1 MEKKNVVRFKGHES
15 FILREGWLS
24 KGLWAVSSNP
34 KVFYHNFGA
43 DELGVGPNMAKSIRY
58 WLRCG
63 GLTDESL
70 RNEVRLTGIGKL
82 LLEKDPYFEDV
93 CSLWVVHCNI
103 ARNWEQATSW
113 ELFFNQFA
121 YEEFSKEELE
131 REMLSMA
138 EAAAGDKQI
147 SKRSVTDDCD
157 AVLRMY
163 LGGKTKDSSPEEKNR
178 SPFGKLGLL
187 KCLDGIYRKEQPD
200 LAYLPKEAVW
210 YLLLNFISENKGI
223 NIDELLTVPGGPG
236 KILNLKRTGMVEMLE
251 RLETAGCITMNRTA
265 GLDMVYLSK
274 QADSSCIL
282 KNYYKQIC

>member
-24 KGLWAVSSNP
+24 KGLWAVKNNP
-34 KVFYHNFGA
+34 KVFYQNFGA

-70 RNEVRLTGIGKL
+70 RSEVQLTDMGQL

-93 CSLWVVHCNI
+93 CSLWVLHCNI
-103 ARNWEQATSW
+103 ARNREQATAW
-113 ELFFNQFA
+113 ELFFNEFT
-121 YEEFSKEELE
+121 YEEFRREELE

-138 EAAAGDKQI
+138 EALAGERHI
-147 SKRSVTDDCD
+147 SERSVTDDCD

-163 LGGKTKDSSPEEKNR
+163 LRSRAKGGSPEEKNR
-178 SPFGKLGLL
+178 SPFGNLGLL

-200 LAYLPKEAVW
+200 LDRLPKEVVW
-210 YLLLNFISENKGI
+210 YLLPGCIPGKKGI
-223 NIDELLTVPGGPG
+223 HMDELLMVPKGPG

-251 RLETAGCITMNRTA
+251 RLEAAGCITMNRTA
-265 GLDMVYLSK
+265 GLDMVYLSR
-274 QADSSCIL
+274 QADSSSIL
-282 KNYYKQIC
+282 KNYYK